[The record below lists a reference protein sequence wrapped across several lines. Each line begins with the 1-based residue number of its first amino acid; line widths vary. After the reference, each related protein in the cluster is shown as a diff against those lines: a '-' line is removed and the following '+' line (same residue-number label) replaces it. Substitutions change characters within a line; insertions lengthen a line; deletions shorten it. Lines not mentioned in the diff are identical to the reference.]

1 MCIAPVPL
9 RLGPSVGCALLP
21 ISVPVSVRSGGAF
34 LVDGI
39 GLGMGVQGFK
49 VLRECLGP
57 GDLVT
62 WCHCEWSLGFW
73 VCGVCGG
80 WASGL
85 VSLESLFVL
94 GLGGMIAV
102 LLSVR
107 VKVYLTWVEG
117 TMGMAATNN
126 LCRHN

>member
-1 MCIAPVPL
+1 
-9 RLGPSVGCALLP
+9 
-21 ISVPVSVRSGGAF
+21 
-34 LVDGI
+34 
-39 GLGMGVQGFK
+39 MGVQGFK
-49 VLRECLGP
+49 VVRECLGP

-94 GLGGMIAV
+94 GLGGMIGVVTTECTCQGAS
-102 LLSVR
+102 SVSGR
-107 VKVYLTWVEG
+107 YDGHGCHKQPLQT
-117 TMGMAATNN
+117 
-126 LCRHN
+126 